1 MKRLFLSVTVLT
13 LVFLSFQGCDKGLT
27 PDPSGFTGVIRFTNW
42 PPPDSVQ
49 ELRLVAFKSPPT
61 DSSGL
66 LVEFLKGN
74 VVIYPPVGT
83 PAFTKFKDNGDFIDS
98 IKYTVILQNL
108 PAGEATRY
116 TYVALAWRY
125 GPNVFADWAPA
136 GVYSLQPSTHV
147 PATLVVEKHNVV
159 RDVNILCDFRNL
171 PPKPWR

>member
-1 MKRLFLSVTVLT
+1 MNRLLLAVAVLT
-13 LVFLSFQGCDKGLT
+13 LVIISFPGCDKGLT

-49 ELRLVAFKSPPT
+49 ELRLVAFKLPPT

-66 LVEFLKGN
+66 LIEFLKGN

-83 PAFTKFKDNGDFIDS
+83 PAFTKFKDNGEFVDS
-98 IKYTVILQNL
+98 IRYTVILQNL

-116 TYVALAWRY
+116 SYVALAWRY

-136 GVYSLQPSTHV
+136 GVYSLQPASHV
-147 PATLVVEKHNVV
+147 PATLVVEKHRIV
-159 RDVNILCDFRNL
+159 RDVNIFCDFRNL